1 MNYKKN
7 IKTLIWGLSA
17 FLWFLSSAGLAN
29 SQAESNCTLPKQNDC
44 SFYLECVEK
53 KFQCGFSGY
62 PQSYGYRYCQKFNN
76 FIGFSD
82 IGNKWVTATMLCLQT
97 RLLPFL
103 ADGYVAPTNGCEI
116 LEKWSFDSHASCY
129 TEHKHSFCFLGP
141 KDIISAARVVG
152 LRGLFG
158 SKNSRQQVRQVLG
171 ICLKKLAGR
180 KELKSQRLLIE
191 DLYRRY

>member
-7 IKTLIWGLSA
+7 IKTLIWGLAA
-17 FLWFLSSAGLAN
+17 FLLLLSSIGLAKAQVDLYC
-29 SQAESNCTLPKQNDC
+29 SSPKKNDC

-53 KFQCGFSGY
+53 KFSCGVSGY
-62 PQSYGYRYCQKFNN
+62 PQSYGYRFCQKFNN
-76 FIGFSD
+76 FSGFSEMGD
-82 IGNKWVTATMLCLQT
+82 KWVTETMLCLQR
-97 RLLPFL
+97 RLLPFV
-103 ADGYVAPTNGCEI
+103 ADDYIAPANGCEI
-116 LEKWSFDSHASCY
+116 LEKWSFDSHAACY
-129 TEHKHSFCFLGP
+129 TEHNHSFCFLGP

-180 KELKSQRLLIE
+180 KEFKSQRLLIE